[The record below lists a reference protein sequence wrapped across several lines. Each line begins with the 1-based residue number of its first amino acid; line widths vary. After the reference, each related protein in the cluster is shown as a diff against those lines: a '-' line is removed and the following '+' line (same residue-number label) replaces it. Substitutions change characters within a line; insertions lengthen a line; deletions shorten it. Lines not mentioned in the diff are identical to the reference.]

1 MPEHFK
7 LMILVNILLGLLF
20 LVLNYVYYYF
30 ANRFEGLGA
39 LWSPLWL
46 TFYNF
51 KAAAIVGDV
60 GAQEPNFSFYFFWVL
75 MIVNVY
81 FIYKL
86 QRSNQTKQ
94 GFS

>member
-1 MPEHFK
+1 MPKQFK
-7 LMILVNILLGLLF
+7 LMIFVNLLLGLFFAISNLI
-20 LVLNYVYYYF
+20 YDYF
-30 ANRFEGLGA
+30 GNMPSHDT

-46 TFYNF
+46 TFYNSIE
-51 KAAAIVGDV
+51 KGI

>member
-1 MPEHFK
+1 MSEQFK

-51 KAAAIVGDV
+51 KAAATIGDF
-60 GAQEPNFSFYFFWVL
+60 GSQEPNFSFYFFWVL

-81 FIYKL
+81 FIYRL
-86 QRSNQTKQ
+86 QRGNQTK
-94 GFS
+94 SLS